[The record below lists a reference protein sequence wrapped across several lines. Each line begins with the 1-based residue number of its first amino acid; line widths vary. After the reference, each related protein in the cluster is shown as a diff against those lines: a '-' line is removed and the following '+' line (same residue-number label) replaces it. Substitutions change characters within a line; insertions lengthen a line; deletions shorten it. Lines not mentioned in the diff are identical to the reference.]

1 MTTSAD
7 PMAVSAPADL
17 QRAPALSEQIYQRLR
32 YQLRS
37 GTFAPGER
45 LVESNIA
52 QQLAVSRSP
61 VREALSRLAAD
72 GLLESRAGGFQVVM
86 PTAQDMAE
94 IFEMRR
100 LLEPPAARQIA
111 GAMTPDLRAE
121 LTEALSRARGAEKA
135 SDFAAFT
142 DANYAFRA
150 AWVAR
155 VASRRLRETILRF
168 DDQAGF
174 VRRTTLVLPAARAE
188 ALALLE
194 RFMASFRGADADGA
208 AEAAEEFIDAA
219 ARYYRQVA
227 RDRAKPQPA
236 RKAP

>member
-1 MTTSAD
+1 MSD
-7 PMAVSAPADL
+7 PAPADL

-32 YQLRS
+32 FQLRS

-45 LVESNIA
+45 LIESNIA

-72 GLLESRAGGFQVVM
+72 GLLESRASGFQVVM
-86 PTAQDMAE
+86 PTMQDMAE
-94 IFEMRR
+94 IFDMRR

-111 GAMTPDLRAE
+111 GAMTPDLTAE
-121 LTEALSRARGAEKA
+121 LTEALARARKAAKA

-142 DANYAFRA
+142 EANYGFRA

-155 VASRRLRETILRF
+155 VSSKRLRETILRF

-194 RFMASFRGADADGA
+194 SFMTSFRDGDASGA
-208 AEAAEEFIDAA
+208 AKTAEQFIDAA
-219 ARYYRQVA
+219 ARFYRQVVN
-227 RDRAKPQPA
+227 DTAKKQA